1 MTATLFTLWPIWL
14 RTIGVIHRRGILM
27 RSQCRRC
34 GALMRVDPADLIAR
48 HGPAWSPID
57 AQERCRM
64 VACEGA
70 AFYLAARA
78 YGGQW
83 RILIDDSANRDLIE
97 AGPSPVTAGD
107 LRRAAARDDR

>member
-1 MTATLFTLWPIWL
+1 
-14 RTIGVIHRRGILM
+14 
-27 RSQCRRC
+27 
-34 GALMRVDPADLIAR
+34 
-48 HGPAWSPID
+48 
-57 AQERCRM
+57 M

-70 AFYLAARA
+70 AFYLAARG

-83 RILIDDSANRDLIE
+83 RVLIDDSANRDLIE